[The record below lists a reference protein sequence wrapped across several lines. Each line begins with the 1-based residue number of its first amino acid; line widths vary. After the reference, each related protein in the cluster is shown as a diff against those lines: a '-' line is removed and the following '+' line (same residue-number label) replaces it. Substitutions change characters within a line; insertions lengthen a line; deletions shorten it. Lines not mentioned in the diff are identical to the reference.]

1 MKIKVLKKASRVSD
15 PIYCPYMIDLPP
27 DLSK

>member
-1 MKIKVLKKASRVSD
+1 MKIKVLKKASRDTGS
-15 PIYCPYMIDLPP
+15 IYCPMMIDCPP